1 MAFGEWMDT
10 GKLGFLSI
18 PMVDLSEFFAILP
31 LPQGRF
37 VGWSVGQSVGWLN
50 DQLIDLLT
58 VDLLI

>member
-1 MAFGEWMDT
+1 MDT
-10 GKLGFLSI
+10 EKLGPLSI

-37 VGWSVGQSVGWLN
+37 VSWSGGQSVGWLN